1 MRISRPC
8 KASRAD
14 LGMDAVENPA
24 AWGVLDREI
33 GPERCGTD
41 CANSA
46 STVVSF
52 GLAAGLFISLR
63 GFPGRSNKDTT
74 ATANKS
80 PRRPGLKLRAYVIT
94 PPLSFKSQML
104 CDGWWIQRHPNL
116 PRKARM
122 PTPAGIPCRH
132 PGHFQF

>member
-41 CANSA
+41 RANSA

-52 GLAAGLFISLR
+52 GLAPGLFISLR
-63 GFPGRSNKDTT
+63 GLPGRSNKDTT
-74 ATANKS
+74 ATANNR
-80 PRRPGLKLRAYVIT
+80 PRRPGLKLRVFVIT
-94 PPLSFKSQML
+94 PPLHSCMSQMV
-104 CDGWWIQRHPNL
+104 CDGGWIQRQHYSAEGASAHSS
-116 PRKARM
+116 RDSM
-122 PTPAGIPCRH
+122 
-132 PGHFQF
+132 